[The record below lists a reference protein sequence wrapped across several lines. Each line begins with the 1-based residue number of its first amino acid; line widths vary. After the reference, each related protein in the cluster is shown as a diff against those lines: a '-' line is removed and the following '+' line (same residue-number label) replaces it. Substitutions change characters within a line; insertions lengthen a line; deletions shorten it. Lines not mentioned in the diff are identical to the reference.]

1 MDKCIHKTK
10 PPNFGGFFVA
20 SHKTKPLN
28 VGAYQGFLLS
38 SRREITKGTCLNFS
52 IKTPAKIIMEIKG
65 NMTEQDA
72 GFCGKVFVFAI
83 SISCIALGVG
93 LAVSAIIFA
102 LRW

>member
-1 MDKCIHKTK
+1 
-10 PPNFGGFFVA
+10 
-20 SHKTKPLN
+20 
-28 VGAYQGFLLS
+28 
-38 SRREITKGTCLNFS
+38 
-52 IKTPAKIIMEIKG
+52 MEIKG

-83 SISCIALGVG
+83 SISCVVFGVG

>member
-1 MDKCIHKTK
+1 MDKCIYNAK
-10 PPNFGGFFVA
+10 PPNFGGFF
-20 SHKTKPLN
+20 
-28 VGAYQGFLLS
+28 
-38 SRREITKGTCLNFS
+38 C

-83 SISCIALGVG
+83 SISCVVLGIG

>member
-1 MDKCIHKTK
+1 M
-10 PPNFGGFFVA
+10 NA
-20 SHKTKPLN
+20 SIIQSLRISGAFLLHRIKTKPLN

-72 GFCGKVFVFAI
+72 GFYGKVFVFAI
-83 SISCIALGVG
+83 SISCVVLGIG

>member
-1 MDKCIHKTK
+1 
-10 PPNFGGFFVA
+10 
-20 SHKTKPLN
+20 
-28 VGAYQGFLLS
+28 
-38 SRREITKGTCLNFS
+38 
-52 IKTPAKIIMEIKG
+52 MEIKG

-72 GFCGKVFVFAI
+72 GFYGKVFVFAI

>member
-1 MDKCIHKTK
+1 MKHESD
-10 PPNFGGFFVA
+10 
-20 SHKTKPLN
+20 
-28 VGAYQGFLLS
+28 
-38 SRREITKGTCLNFS
+38 FS